1 MKKTEANEK
10 IKGKKIKLKEEK
22 SQLDQTNKN
31 LYKEL
36 KAKNLFQT
44 SEVIVLTV
52 ITCVLG
58 ITIGCILGYNLKKTE
73 KISYSEDLEEF
84 IKNYNYIVENNIA
97 DVSGTDLIK
106 GAIEGMLSTFEDDY
120 SYVIDENEQE
130 NFNIKLDG
138 EYEGVGVEIVTTT
151 DNKVYIYS
159 VFESSP
165 ADKAGLKVGDEI
177 LTVDGKEMADSTE
190 IANYIK
196 QSEKASFDMKVLRG
210 EEEIEVT
217 LTREKVTINSVSS
230 KMIEKNNQKIGY
242 IYMSI
247 FSASSYRQ
255 FKEKLESLEQEGMD
269 SLIIDVRYNNGGH
282 LTTATS
288 ILALFLDSNN
298 IIYQTDK
305 DGKIE
310 KFYSS
315 GKETKQYPI
324 VVLQNESSASASEM
338 LAAAL
343 KEQYGAII
351 VGKNSFG
358 KGTVQELI
366 TLSDGTEYKFT
377 TKKWLTP
384 KGNWI
389 NQVGVSVDHEVDL
402 TDAYFEN
409 PIDENDTQLQKAL
422 EVLTEGK

>member
-1 MKKTEANEK
+1 MKKKTE
-10 IKGKKIKLKEEK
+10 
-22 SQLDQTNKN
+22 LDHKN
-31 LYKEL
+31 NDLYKEV
-36 KAKNLFQT
+36 KTKNLFQT
-44 SEVIVLTV
+44 SEVIILTL
-52 ITCVLG
+52 ITCVIG
-58 ITIGCILGYNLKKTE
+58 IIMGCLVGYNLKKTDN
-73 KISYSEDLEEF
+73 KTYSKDLEEF

-120 SYVIDENEQE
+120 SYVIDEDEQE
-130 NFNIKLDG
+130 NFNIKLMG
-138 EYEGVGVEIVTTT
+138 EYEGVGIEIISTT
-151 DNKVYIYS
+151 DNDTYIYS

-165 ADKAGLKVGDEI
+165 ADRAGLKVGDKI
-177 LTVDGKEMADSTE
+177 LKVDNLDMDGKNSTD
-190 IANYIK
+190 ISNYIK
-196 QSEKASFDMKVLRG
+196 KSEKDNFDIVVERDG
-210 EEEIEVT
+210 EEIKVN
-217 LTREKVTINSVSS
+217 LKREKVTINSVTSRI
-230 KMIEKNNQKIGY
+230 IEKDDKKIGY

-247 FSASSYRQ
+247 FSATSAKQ
-255 FKEKLESLEQEGMD
+255 FKTKLEELEKNGID

-288 ILALFLDSNN
+288 ILSLFLDKTN

-315 GKETKQYPI
+315 GTETKKYPI
-324 VVLQNESSASASEM
+324 VVLQNKSSASASEM
-338 LAAAL
+338 LSSAL
-343 KEQYGAII
+343 KEQYGAVI
-351 VGKNSFG
+351 VGKNSYG

-389 NQVGVSVDHEVDL
+389 HEKGVEVDYEVEL
-402 TDAYFEN
+402 DQNYFAN
-409 PIDENDTQLQKAL
+409 PKDELDTQLNKAL
-422 EVLTEGK
+422 EILTEGD